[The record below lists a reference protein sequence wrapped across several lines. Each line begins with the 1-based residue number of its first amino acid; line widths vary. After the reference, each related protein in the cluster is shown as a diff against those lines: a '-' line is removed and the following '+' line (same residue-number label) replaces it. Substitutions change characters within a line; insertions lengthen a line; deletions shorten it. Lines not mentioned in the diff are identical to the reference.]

1 MGAQSLSNQAKVSR
15 KDKQKKNVQSRPKT
29 KTLKKVK
36 PVKIETKRS
45 RRTARKA
52 MLMATVEA
60 MTSASMVAMNKSLKA
75 FKRTSAATKGEK
87 RALRGKKIGLMKKIR
102 AEVARE
108 GEKAVQVK
116 AERAVQVKREK
127 EVQVK
132 SEQTRTDQV
141 AVAHVAAAAPTR
153 HESMPSWPPYDVG
166 MRTLTFRPR

>member
-1 MGAQSLSNQAKVSR
+1 LGAQSLSNQAKVSR
-15 KDKQKKNVQSRPKT
+15 KDKQKKNVQGRP

-75 FKRTSAATKGEK
+75 LKRTSAATKGEK
-87 RALRGKKIGLMKKIR
+87 RALRGKKIGPMRKIR

-116 AERAVQVKREK
+116 AERAVQVNGEK
-127 EVQVK
+127 AVQVK
-132 SEQTRTDQV
+132 SEQATAEQV

-153 HESMPSWPPYDVG
+153 YEPIPSQPTYDVG

>member
-1 MGAQSLSNQAKVSR
+1 MEVELGAQSLSNQAKVSR
-15 KDKQKKNVQSRPKT
+15 KDKQKKNVQGRP

-75 FKRTSAATKGEK
+75 LNRTSAATKGEK
-87 RALRGKKIGLMKKIR
+87 RALRGKKIGPMRKIR

-108 GEKAVQVK
+108 GEKAVQV
-116 AERAVQVKREK
+116 R
-127 EVQVK
+127 
-132 SEQTRTDQV
+132 SEQATAEQV

-153 HESMPSWPPYDVG
+153 HEPIPSQPTYDVG